1 MTSERERKGFG
12 RDMSRG
18 LMLASSVPIMIIFG
32 VIVGYYL
39 GRDYGT
45 IWAGIG
51 ALIGGMLGLAW
62 VLLEVRR
69 WYPSKPESRKNND
82 Q

>member
-1 MTSERERKGFG
+1 MTSDPDRKGMG
-12 RDMSRG
+12 REMSRG
-18 LMLASSVPIMIIFG
+18 LMLATRMPIMIIFG
-32 VIVGYYL
+32 VIVGYFL

-51 ALIGGMLGLAW
+51 ALVGGLLGLAW
-62 VLLEVRR
+62 VLLEVSR
-69 WYPSKPESRKNND
+69 WYPSKPESSENND

>member
-1 MTSERERKGFG
+1 MTEERPRKGFG
-12 RDMSRG
+12 KEMSRG
-18 LMLASSVPIMIIFG
+18 LTLATGLPIMIIFG

-39 GRDYGT
+39 GRDYGI

-51 ALIGGMLGLAW
+51 ALIGGLLGLAW
-62 VLLEVRR
+62 VIVEVQR
-69 WYPSKPESRKNND
+69 WYPSKPESPKNND

>member
-1 MTSERERKGFG
+1 MTSEPDRKGMG
-12 RDMSRG
+12 REMSRG
-18 LMLASSVPIMIIFG
+18 LMLATSMPIMIIFG

-45 IWAGIG
+45 IWAGMG
-51 ALIGGMLGLAW
+51 ALIGGLLGLAW
-62 VLLEVRR
+62 VLFEVSR
-69 WYPSKPESRKNND
+69 WYPSKPERSENND